1 MNLEPRYV
9 PQDGKEFEAWVFGAI
24 DALEFFQNGLNR
36 YNGVYTSQEF
46 ELTAA
51 FLATDIAEFASKHW
65 REEFDHAN
73 GTSTLSLSEGSS
85 PRDRSEEKSL
95 AGRSAR
101 TGQDLRSPW
110 LYGTDGSLQSRRQQR
125 NSHPESFSKRTDS
138 MDQNDRAVL
147 ATEVSLDDCGGSG
160 HWFCD
165 EKGHLIGVCSCL
177 ARYPSPNSRGQ
188 SRHPSARK
196 R

>member
-24 DALEFFQNGLNR
+24 DALEFFQNALNH
-36 YNGVYTSQEF
+36 YKGVYTPKEF
-46 ELTAA
+46 EMTAGL
-51 FLATDIAEFASKHW
+51 LAEDIAEFASKHW

-73 GTSTLSLSEGSS
+73 GTSTVPVSERSS
-85 PRDRSEEKSL
+85 PRHRSEEKSL

-101 TGQDLRSPW
+101 TGQDPRSPW
-110 LYGTDGSLQSRRQQR
+110 LYGADGSLQSRRQQR

-160 HWFCD
+160 AYH
-165 EKGHLIGVCSCL
+165 
-177 ARYPSPNSRGQ
+177 R
-188 SRHPSARK
+188 
-196 R
+196 